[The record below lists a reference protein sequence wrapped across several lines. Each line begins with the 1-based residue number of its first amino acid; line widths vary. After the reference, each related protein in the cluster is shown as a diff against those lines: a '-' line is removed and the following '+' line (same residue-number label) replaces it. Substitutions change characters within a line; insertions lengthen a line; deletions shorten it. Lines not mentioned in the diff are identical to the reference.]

1 MAADLIVIV
10 PSRGRP
16 QNLLR
21 LLSAWEST
29 RRMSSVKAELWAIID
44 HDDPCRRDYESL
56 LSDTRP
62 YFDIYIP
69 APPRTPIGPLLNELA
84 RKLKW
89 DAQRIGF
96 MGDDHMPR
104 TDCWDGAIVDALD
117 LLGSGIVY
125 GNDLLQGE
133 KLPTAAFMTSDI
145 VRQLGGMCPPTLEH
159 LYIDNYWLELGRAM
173 GRLRYLPE
181 VVIEHLHP
189 AAGKAQ
195 QDQTYAEA
203 NAPDRD
209 RRDRAAFEVW
219 RRDGLAADVAKLRAA
234 GVC

>member
-1 MAADLIVIV
+1 MADLIVIV

-16 QNLLR
+16 QNMLR
-21 LLSAWEST
+21 LLNAWESS

-44 HDDPCRRDYESL
+44 HDDPCRSDYESL
-56 LSDTRP
+56 LSDARP

-69 APPRTPIGPLLNELA
+69 APPRTPIGPLLNELG
-84 RKLKW
+84 RKLAW
-89 DAQRIGF
+89 DAKRIGF
-96 MGDDHMPR
+96 MGDDHVPQ
-104 TDCWDGAIVDALD
+104 TDCWDGAVVDALD
-117 LLGSGIVY
+117 QLGSGIVY

-145 VRQLGGMCPPTLEH
+145 IRALGWMCPPQLEH
-159 LYIDNYWLELGRAM
+159 LYIDNAWLELGRAM
-173 GRLRYLPE
+173 GRLRYLPD

-189 AAGKAQ
+189 AAGKAAT
-195 QDQTYAEA
+195 DQTYAEA

-209 RRDRAAFEVW
+209 RRDKASFEAWRAH
-219 RRDGLAADVAKLRAA
+219 GLPAALVRLRAD